1 MELHFAQIS
10 DIHISVLGNH
20 HDLLSGQTPDLLRR
34 TVAQLN
40 QFDDLDFVLITGDLL
55 DTAHP
60 EELVR
65 FQEIIGLLNRPYYV
79 IPGNHDLSSDGDR
92 LSRLQFA
99 RRFNP
104 QLEARPAG
112 DGQLGYWSVAVGPE
126 VQLIGL
132 DSVRTEDWGGVIDAA
147 QLAWLE
153 NELAGLNQKG
163 VILAVHHPLHQLA
176 PIDTHP
182 DWTNFVCDNGPQL
195 LALLDRYPQVKLVLT
210 GHHHLTR
217 ADRVGGRLHL
227 ACPALAG
234 YPCAYRDL
242 RLARQSADAWRI
254 DWRTYAAAEET
265 TLVEARE
272 LLINGWQSVGFEA
285 AFVEQYAGLA
295 LGSQQDRHSSVIL

>member
-1 MELHFAQIS
+1 MELRFAQIS

-20 HDLLSGQTPDLLRR
+20 HDMVSGYTADFLRR

-40 QFDDLDFVLITGDLL
+40 QVDDLDFVLITGDLL

-65 FQEIIGLLNRPYYV
+65 FQEIIGPLKRPYYV
-79 IPGNHDLSSDGDR
+79 IPGNHDINPDGHG

-99 RRFNP
+99 HRFNP
-104 QLEARPAG
+104 QLKTRPAG
-112 DGQLGYWSVAVGPE
+112 DGQLGYWSVAVAPE

-132 DSVRTEDWGGVIDAA
+132 DSVRTEDWGGIVDAA
-147 QLAWLE
+147 QVAWLE
-153 NELAGLNQKG
+153 RELAAHSQKLI
-163 VILAVHHPLHQLA
+163 ILAIHHPLHQLA
-176 PIDTHP
+176 PLDSHP
-182 DWTNFVCDNGPQL
+182 DWTNFVCDNSSQL

-217 ADRVGGRLHL
+217 ADRVRRRLHL

-242 RLARQSADAWRI
+242 HLTRQSTDTWRI
-254 DWRTYAAAEET
+254 DWQTYAAAEET
-265 TLVEARE
+265 RVAEARE
-272 LLINGWQSVGFEA
+272 LFLSSWQSIGFEA
-285 AFVEQYAGLA
+285 DFVEQYAGLA
-295 LGSQQDRHSSVIL
+295 LGSEPDRQNSVVL

>member
-1 MELHFAQIS
+1 MELRFAQIS

-20 HDLLSGQTPDLLRR
+20 HDLLSGESAGFLRR

-40 QFDDLDFVLITGDLL
+40 QVGDLDFVLITGDLL

-65 FQEIIGLLNRPYYV
+65 FQEIIGHLNRPYYV
-79 IPGNHDLSSDGDR
+79 IPGNHDISSDGDG
-92 LSRLQFA
+92 LSRLEFA

-104 QLEARPAG
+104 QLEARAAAE
-112 DGQLGYWSVAVGPE
+112 GQPGYWSVAVAPA

-132 DSVRTEDWGGVIDAA
+132 DSVRTEDWGGVIDAV

-153 NELAGLNQKG
+153 NELAGLNQKL

-176 PIDTHP
+176 PVDTHP
-182 DWTNFVCDNGPQL
+182 HWTNFVCDNGPQL

-242 RLARQSADAWRI
+242 HLARESPDAWRI
-254 DWRTYAAAEET
+254 TWRSYAAAGET
-265 TLVEARE
+265 AVAEARE
-272 LLINGWQSVGFEA
+272 LLTNAWQSVGFEA

-295 LGSQQDRHSSVIL
+295 LGSAQDRHGSVNL

>member
-1 MELHFAQIS
+1 MELRFAQIS

-20 HDLLSGQTPDLLRR
+20 HDMVSGYSPDFLRR
-34 TVAQLN
+34 TIAHLN
-40 QFDDLDFVLITGDLL
+40 QVGDLDFVLITGDLL

-60 EELVR
+60 EELAR
-65 FQEIIGLLNRPYYV
+65 FQDIIGLLNRPYYV
-79 IPGNHDLSSDGDR
+79 IPGNHDISPDGKG

-99 RRFNP
+99 RHFNP
-104 QLEARPAG
+104 QLETRPAG
-112 DGQLGYWSVAVGPE
+112 DGQLGYWSVAVAPE

-132 DSVRTEDWGGVIDAA
+132 DSVRTEDWGGIIDAP

-153 NELAGLNQKG
+153 HELPAHTHKL
-163 VILAVHHPLHQLA
+163 VILAVHHPLHPLA
-176 PIDTHP
+176 PLDSHP
-182 DWTNFVCDNGPQL
+182 DWTNFVCDNSPQL
-195 LALLDRYPQVKLVLT
+195 LALLDRNPQVKLVLT

-242 RLARQSADAWRI
+242 RLTRQSADTWRI
-254 DWRTYAAAEET
+254 NWRTYAAADET
-265 TLVEARE
+265 RVAEARE
-272 LLINGWQSVGFEA
+272 LFLSSWQSVGFEA

-295 LGSQQDRHSSVIL
+295 LGSEPDRQNSVVL

>member
-1 MELHFAQIS
+1 MELRFAQIS

-20 HDLLSGQTPDLLRR
+20 HDMLSGLTPDFLRR

-40 QFDDLDFVLITGDLL
+40 QFDDLNFVLISGDLL

-60 EELVR
+60 EELDS
-65 FQEIIGLLNRPYYV
+65 FQEIISLLNRPYYV
-79 IPGNHDLSSDGDR
+79 IPGNHDISPGGDG

-112 DGQLGYWSVAVGPE
+112 DGQLGYWSVAVAPD

-132 DSVRTEDWGGVIDAA
+132 DSVRTEDWGGIIDVA

-153 NELAGLNQKG
+153 RELAAHTQKL

-182 DWTNFVCDNGPQL
+182 DWTKFVCDNGPQV
-195 LALLDRYPQVKLVLT
+195 LALLDRYSQVKLVLT
-210 GHHHLTR
+210 GHHHLTG
-217 ADRVGGRLHL
+217 ANRVGGRLHL

-242 RLARQSADAWRI
+242 RLIRQAAGTWRI
-254 DWRTYAAAEET
+254 NWHTCAAADET
-265 TLVEARE
+265 RVAEARE
-272 LLINGWQSVGFEA
+272 RLISGWQSVGFEA

-295 LGSQQDRHSSVIL
+295 LGSEQDRHNSVTL